1 MSAGGRRMEFH
12 GNKITRLY
20 RTPGRLPRG
29 LPPEEMS
36 MNRRS
41 FLAGSAT
48 AALIRPSLA
57 QPAVVGTAKTL
68 TYVPQANLTSLDP
81 VWTTALVT
89 RNCAA
94 MIFETLYGRDE

>member
-1 MSAGGRRMEFH
+1 M
-12 GNKITRLY
+12 K
-20 RTPGRLPRG
+20 
-29 LPPEEMS
+29 
-36 MNRRS
+36 RRS

-48 AALIRPSLA
+48 AALVRPALA
-57 QPAVVGTAKTL
+57 QPAVIGNTKTL

-94 MIFETLYGRDE
+94 L